1 MKHQLILLS
10 VLSLAIPLATGCSG
24 NDETLTGSFA
34 DESAEVDSLGSSE
47 EALRVD
53 ATALSASRL
62 DAAERADAIT
72 LPAVS
77 DFDLP
82 DGLSAR
88 LEQTGKQSF
97 TLSLDGGDLGGGVEP
112 GSGGT
117 IAAKSFWGELVDIL
131 VDQLKKKAPKVE
143 CTSKVETTTG
153 ADGSIHT
160 TVTTTCTA
168 S

>member
-1 MKHQLILLS
+1 MKYQLILLS
-10 VLSLAIPLATGCSG
+10 LLSLAPLATACGG
-24 NDETLTGSFA
+24 NDETLTSSLA
-34 DESAEVDSLGSSE
+34 DESTEADSLGSSE

-53 ATALSASRL
+53 PSAISTTRL
-62 DAAERADAIT
+62 EAAERADTIT

-82 DGLSAR
+82 DGLRAR

-143 CTSKVETTTG
+143 CTSKVDTTTG
-153 ADGSIHT
+153 ADGTIHT